1 LPDPHHDEPSRCFA
15 ALNEWFR
22 LLRLMPNFLETIFD
36 QLQRSSGRV
45 VLREIHGEQFVSATG
60 RELLDQVRDVRAY
73 LRNAE
78 LRPGD
83 RCALL
88 APNSIRW
95 AAFDLALMA
104 EGLIVVPL
112 YARQS
117 PAELAAMMK
126 DSEPKLLFVSD
137 ATLGD
142 AAMQEW
148 TGNSS
153 AAPRRV
159 SFDEV
164 LQHPALSQGTLGVP
178 NPRGDSDIVTII
190 YTSGTSGEPKGV
202 CLTTANLTHMLSCT
216 TERLDQLMG
225 QTREPDRVFHYAPFN
240 FAASWILLLSCL
252 SRESVLTLS
261 TDLTKLP
268 DEIRFSGPHYFLNV
282 PTLLERVRR
291 GVEDALSKRA
301 APIRSLFAKARE
313 AWQRQ
318 NSDRARASD
327 ALWLALGRKL
337 IFSKI
342 KERFGP
348 HLRALICGS
357 APLAPET
364 QQFFLMLGIPV
375 LQAYGLTETT
385 AICTLDDPRVPAE
398 PGYVGQAIRGIE
410 MKIADN
416 EEIVVRGP
424 HIFAGYWNRP
434 EETARVLRD
443 GWFHTGDQGEVNA
456 RGNWR
461 IVGRIKNLI
470 ILNSGHNIAPEPI
483 EDKIAQHLPAAQH
496 VVIVGN
502 GRGYLCALIAG
513 AVEPQAVQR
522 ALDSVNPGLPHYRQV
537 RNFAVVRETFTP
549 ENGLLTANGKLRRDA
564 INARFASE
572 INSMYD
578 RKPS

>member
-1 LPDPHHDEPSRCFA
+1 
-15 ALNEWFR
+15 
-22 LLRLMPNFLETIFD
+22 MPNFLENIFA
-36 QLQRSSGRV
+36 QLQRSAGRV

-60 RELLDQVRDVRAY
+60 RELLDQVRNVRAY
-73 LRNAE
+73 LRSTGI
-78 LRPGD
+78 RPGD

-88 APNSIRW
+88 APNSIPW
-95 AAFDLALMA
+95 TAFDLALLA

-117 PAELAAMMK
+117 PTELVAMMR
-126 DSEPKLLFVSD
+126 DSQPKLLFGSD
-137 ATLGD
+137 AALGD
-142 AAMQEW
+142 AAIKAW
-148 TGNSS
+148 TADPSNS
-153 AAPRRV
+153 PRRV
-159 SFDEV
+159 LFDEV
-164 LQHPALSQGTLGVP
+164 FQPPSAQPIPDAP
-178 NPRGDSDIVTII
+178 NPRSDSDIVTII

-202 CLTTANLTHMLSCT
+202 CLTAANVTHMLSCT

-225 QTREPDRVFHYAPFN
+225 QTREPDSVFHYAPFN

-268 DEIRFSGPHYFLNV
+268 DEIRFAAPHYFLNV

-291 GVEDALSKRA
+291 GVEDALSKRPA
-301 APIRSLFAKARE
+301 FIRSLFAKARE
-313 AWQRQ
+313 AWQCQ
-318 NSDRARASD
+318 NSSRARAAD

-337 IFSKI
+337 IFSKV
-342 KERFGP
+342 KERFGAN
-348 HLRALICGS
+348 LRALICGS

-385 AICTLDDPRVPAE
+385 AICTLDDPRVPIE

-410 MKIADN
+410 MKIAEN

-424 HIFAGYWNRP
+424 HIFSGYWNRP
-434 EETARVLRD
+434 KETARVLRD
-443 GWFHTGDQGEVNA
+443 GWFHTGDQGEVNS

-461 IVGRIKNLI
+461 ISGRIKNLL
-470 ILNSGHNIAPEPI
+470 ILNSGHNVPPEPI
-483 EDKIAQHLPAAQH
+483 EDKIAQHLPTAQH

-513 AVEPQAVQR
+513 AVEPHTVQS
-522 ALDSVNPGLPHYRQV
+522 ALDAVNPGLPHYRQI
-537 RNFAVVRETFTP
+537 RNFAIVPEALTP
-549 ENGLLTANGKLRRDA
+549 ENGLLTANGKLRREA

>member
-1 LPDPHHDEPSRCFA
+1 MSS
-15 ALNEWFR
+15 
-22 LLRLMPNFLETIFD
+22 FLETIFA
-36 QLQRSSGRV
+36 QLERSADRV
-45 VLREIHGEQFVSATG
+45 VLREIHGQQFVSSTG
-60 RELLDQVRDVRAY
+60 RELLDQVRQIRAY
-73 LRNAE
+73 LRGSG

-95 AAFDLALMA
+95 TVFDLALMA

-117 PAELAAMMK
+117 PAELAAMMR
-126 DSEPKLLFVSD
+126 DSEPKLLFMSD
-137 ATLGD
+137 AALGEV
-142 AAMQEW
+142 AMQAW
-148 TGNSS
+148 AGDS
-153 AAPRRV
+153 ATMPRRIL
-159 SFDEV
+159 FDEV
-164 LQHPALSQGTLGVP
+164 MQLPSSQSIPDSPT
-178 NPRGDSDIVTII
+178 PRQNSDIVTII

-202 CLTTANLTHMLSCT
+202 CLTTGNLTHMLSCT
-216 TERLDQLMG
+216 TERLNQLMG

-252 SRESVLTLS
+252 TRESVLTLS
-261 TDLTKLP
+261 TDLAKLP
-268 DEIRFSGPHYFLNV
+268 DEIRLSAPHYFLNV

-301 APIRSLFAKARE
+301 APIRSLYAKARS
-313 AWQRQ
+313 AAQRK
-318 NSDRARASD
+318 NPGHASQID
-327 ALWLALGRKL
+327 ALWFALGRKL

-385 AICTLDDPRVPAE
+385 AICTLDDPRVPVE
-398 PGYVGQAIRGIE
+398 PGYVGQAIPGIE
-410 MKIADN
+410 MRIAVN
-416 EEIVVRGP
+416 EEIIVRGP

-434 EETARVLRD
+434 EETARAIRD
-443 GWFHTGDQGEVNA
+443 GWFHTGDQGQVNS

-461 IVGRIKNLI
+461 IIGRIKNLI
-470 ILNSGHNIAPEPI
+470 ILNSGHNIPPEPI
-483 EDKIAQHLPAAQH
+483 EDKIAQHLPAAQQ
-496 VVIVGN
+496 VVVVGN

-513 AVEPQAVQR
+513 PVEPQAAQS
-522 ALDSVNPGLPHYRQV
+522 ALDTVNPSLPHYRQV
-537 RNFAVVRETFTP
+537 RNFAIVRESFTP

-564 INARFASE
+564 INAHFASE